1 MNAYKHLT
9 NKGKDITRN
18 TTYASIIT
26 NSLVQMFEY
35 SGEDIDSKQFETALV
50 THGSA
55 TLAKFENKYYPVI
68 LTGNGKILPDR
79 TFEKYHLIW
88 FNNMEMLQNDVP
100 REKVAVCRNTSDSLP
115 ALNILRFADML
126 SEVDL
131 SMVFNLQR
139 SRLAPIPI
147 AKNKAVRTQLS
158 NILQAVK
165 NGNYEVISA
174 DIEKDLITG
183 KTNAVE
189 MINLNDPKAIEY
201 MNYLSELHDAL
212 TRRLYTMYGMA
223 VQETSKHAQ
232 VNKDESNARDGVSW
246 LIPDNMLYERKQF
259 CERFNKLNGT
269 NLSVDYSELFKAE
282 REILNNRQEEKAYDS
297 ENLDDSANDSDSD
310 STIKSDSTN

>member
-1 MNAYKHLT
+1 MNAYKHLS

-18 TTYASIIT
+18 TTYTSIIT
-26 NSLVQMFEY
+26 NSLCEMFEY
-35 SGEDIDSKQFETALV
+35 KGLEIDHKQFETALV

-68 LTGNGKILPDR
+68 LTGNGKILPDK
-79 TFEKYHLIW
+79 TFEKYHMIW
-88 FNNMEMLQNDVP
+88 FNNMEMYQNDVP
-100 REKVAVCRNTSDSLP
+100 REKVAVCRNTADGLP

-147 AKNKAVRTQLS
+147 AKNKAVRTQLQ

-183 KTNAVE
+183 KTAAVE

-201 MNYLSELHDAL
+201 MNYLSELHDCL

-246 LIPDNMLYERKQF
+246 LIPDNMLYERQQF
-259 CERFNKLNGT
+259 CKRFNELNGT
-269 NLSVDYSELFKAE
+269 NLTVEYSPLFKAE
-282 REILNNRQEEKAYDS
+282 REILNNKREEKAYDS
-297 ENLDDSANDSDSD
+297 ENTNDSANNPDSN
-310 STIKSDSTN
+310 STTESN